1 MSSIMH
7 ILGWRARGL
16 RCPDH
21 EVDCSDTQDTPLPVI
36 LIQMPNG
43 TGKTT
48 TLSLLRAALSG
59 SADKHAWP
67 RSRVLTYQKRDHPHS
82 EGLFELRLLLNGQ
95 RVTIIL
101 EFDFESGRI
110 YYKTTR
116 GHGQVDGFD
125 PPMEFRRFMNEEF
138 VKFFVFDGEL
148 ADNILSREH
157 TDAQQA
163 VESLF
168 QVHLLPQM
176 ESKVSAYWDEQTRSV
191 TAKDQAGYTRR
202 TNRLRKWRDRLS
214 DLQQER
220 AVCQEELESVSQQ
233 LRIQQ
238 ERYNSEIKKE
248 EERAGEIRSA
258 ERASGDA
265 EDQVKESTQ
274 GVLDGIRDPHA
285 VSPTFAESM
294 YGLKMGLDRVKL
306 PESAAREFFEEL
318 SEEDLC
324 VCGRPI
330 DEDIKNAIKDRARQY
345 LSTDDVSLLNAMKTA
360 IEESVGASRTD
371 AAETLT
377 QNISALDALVN
388 QELTARNELDR
399 LRRDA
404 ERSDPD
410 VMRAKEEID
419 RLSALRTPLRE
430 KLTAFDAPEENANL
444 DHIGNLDP
452 NRISSI
458 ATVEKVVSLLEDQV
472 SEITGT
478 LALRRKRDL
487 LNGVVQ
493 QAYTSA
499 RQQIANEI
507 KDDANDRIAEL
518 MPNNSIRIDE
528 IDRSVGL
535 SGQTTG
541 SAGENLSVGYAFL
554 ATLFNRSGEHE
565 LPFVVDSP
573 ANPIDYDIRPKIG
586 GLAPKLT
593 NQFIAFVISSERERF
608 LPALRS
614 EAEGNILYITLFR
627 KNITHHAQRAQ
638 AVAGHVESADG
649 LLVVDEDFFNDF
661 QLDAEEDD

>member
-1 MSSIMH
+1 MSSTMQ

-21 EVDCSDTQDTPLPVI
+21 EINCSDTQDAPFPVV

-67 RSRVLTYQKRDHPHS
+67 RSRILEYQKRDSPDGD
-82 EGLFELRLLLNGQ
+82 GLFELRLLLNQQ

-101 EFDFESGRI
+101 EFDFDGGRV

-125 PPMEFRRFMNEEF
+125 PPVEFRRFMNEEF

-176 ESKVSAYWDEQTRSV
+176 QLKISAYWDDQTRNV

-202 TNRLRKWRDRLS
+202 TNRLREWRERLS

-220 AVCQEELESVSQQ
+220 SLCQSELDGVLHQ
-233 LRIQQ
+233 LLIQE

-248 EERAGEIRSA
+248 EDRAREIRTA
-258 ERASGDA
+258 EGAVANA
-265 EDQVKESTQ
+265 EDRVKETTQ
-274 GVLDGIRDPHA
+274 GVLDGLRDPHA
-285 VSPTFAESM
+285 VTPAFAEAM
-294 YGLKMGLDRVKL
+294 YGLKVGLDRVKL

-330 DEDIKNAIKDRARQY
+330 DEDIKNAIRDRAKQY
-345 LSTDDVSLLNAMKTA
+345 LGTDDVSLLNAMKTA
-360 IEESVGASRTD
+360 IEESVGASRTH
-371 AAETLT
+371 AAEALTHDISTLDT
-377 QNISALDALVN
+377 LVRL
-388 QELTARNELDR
+388 ELTARNELDR
-399 LRRDA
+399 LQREA
-404 ERSDPD
+404 ERSDPA
-410 VMRAKEEID
+410 VSRAREEIM
-419 RLSALRTPLRE
+419 RLKESLAPLRK
-430 KLTAFDAPEENANL
+430 KLTAFDALDENVNL
-444 DHIGNLDP
+444 DRIGNLDP

-458 ATVEKVVSLLEDQV
+458 ATVKEVVSLLEDQV

-478 LALRRKRDL
+478 LVLRRKRDL
-487 LNGVVQ
+487 LNRVVQ
-493 QAYTSA
+493 QAYGTA
-499 RQQIANEI
+499 RLQIANEI

-518 MPNNSIRIDE
+518 MPDNPIRIAE
-528 IDRSVGL
+528 IDRSVSL

-554 ATLFNRSGEHE
+554 ATLFNRTGEHQ

-586 GLAPKLT
+586 SLAPNLT
-593 NQFIAFVISSERERF
+593 SQFIAFVISSERERF

-614 EAEGNILYITLFR
+614 AANGHIQYITLFR
-627 KNITHHAQRAQ
+627 KNITRHAQRALP
-638 AVAGHVESADG
+638 VPGLVETEDG
-649 LLVVDEDFFNDF
+649 LLVEDEDFFNDF
-661 QLDAEEDD
+661 QLDAEEDG

>member
-21 EVDCSDTQDTPLPVI
+21 EVDCSNTQEAPLPII
-36 LIQMPNG
+36 LVQMPNG

-67 RSRVLTYQKRDHPHS
+67 RSRVLTYQKRDNPDS
-82 EGLFELRLLLNGQ
+82 EGLFELRLLLNDQ

-101 EFDFESGRI
+101 EFDFDTGRI

-125 PPMEFRRFMNEEF
+125 PPMEFLRFMNEDF

-168 QVHLLPQM
+168 QVHLLPRMQ
-176 ESKVSAYWDEQTRSV
+176 SKISTYWDEQTRDV

-202 TNRLRKWRDRLS
+202 TNRLREWRSRLTE
-214 DLQQER
+214 LQQQR
-220 AVCQEELESVSQQ
+220 DACQEDLDGVLQQ
-233 LRIQQ
+233 LRIQK

-248 EERAGEIRSA
+248 EERAGDIRSA
-258 ERASGDA
+258 ERTADDA
-265 EDQVKESTQ
+265 EDQVKEATQ

-285 VSPTFAESM
+285 VSPGFAESM

-330 DEDIKNAIKDRARQY
+330 DEDIKAAIKIRARQY
-345 LSTDDVSLLNAMKTA
+345 LGSDDVSLLNAMKTS
-360 IEESVGASRTD
+360 IEESVGDSRTN
-371 AAETLT
+371 AAEALT
-377 QNISALDALVN
+377 QGIDALDALVR

-399 LRRDA
+399 LRQEA
-404 ERSDPD
+404 ERSNPE

-419 RLSALRTPLRE
+419 RLSGRLTSLRDQ
-430 KLTAFDAPEENANL
+430 LTTFDATDEKVNL
-444 DHIGNLDP
+444 DRIGNLDP
-452 NRISSI
+452 NRVSSI
-458 ATVEKVVSLLEDQV
+458 ATVKEVVSVLEDQV
-472 SEITGT
+472 AEITGT
-478 LALRRKRDL
+478 LALRKKRDL
-487 LNGVVQ
+487 LNRVVQ
-493 QAYTSA
+493 QAYATA
-499 RQQIANEI
+499 RQEIANEI

-518 MPNNSIRIDE
+518 MPDNSIRIDE
-528 IDRSVGL
+528 IDRSVSL

-586 GLAPKLT
+586 ELAPSLT
-593 NQFIAFVISSERERF
+593 HQFIAFVISSERERF

-614 EAEGNILYITLFR
+614 AANGQIKYITLFR
-627 KNITHHAQRAQ
+627 KNVVRHAQRAL
-638 AVAGHVESADG
+638 AAPGRFETDDG

>member
-1 MSSIMH
+1 MSSTMH

-21 EVDCSDTQDTPLPVI
+21 EVNCSDTQETPLPII

-59 SADKHAWP
+59 SADKQAWP
-67 RSRVLTYQKRDHPHS
+67 RSRVLAYQKREDPDPD
-82 EGLFELRLLLNGQ
+82 GLFELRLLLNEQ

-101 EFDFESGRI
+101 EFDFEGGRV

-148 ADNILSREH
+148 ADNLLNREH

-168 QVHLLPQM
+168 QVHLLPRM
-176 ESKVSAYWDEQTRSV
+176 KSKISAYWDEQTRDV
-191 TAKDQAGYTRR
+191 TAKDQAGFTRR
-202 TNRLRKWRDRLS
+202 TNKFREWRSRLTE
-214 DLQQER
+214 LQRQR
-220 AVCQEELESVSQQ
+220 GACQEDLDGVLQQ
-233 LRIQQ
+233 LRTQK

-258 ERASGDA
+258 ESAADDA
-265 EDQVKESTQ
+265 ESQVKEATQ

-285 VSPTFAESM
+285 ISPTFAESM

-318 SEEDLC
+318 SEEDHC

-330 DEDIKNAIKDRARQY
+330 DEDIKAAIKTRATQY
-345 LSTDDVSLLNAMKTA
+345 LGSDDVSLLNAMKTS
-360 IEESVGASRTD
+360 IEESVGASRTH
-371 AAETLT
+371 AAGALT
-377 QNISALDALVN
+377 QGIDALDALVRN
-388 QELTARNELDR
+388 ELTARNELDR
-399 LRRDA
+399 LRQEA
-404 ERSDPD
+404 ERSDPE

-419 RLSALRTPLRE
+419 RLSGQLSSLRD
-430 KLTAFDAPEENANL
+430 KLAVFDAPDEKVNL
-444 DHIGNLDP
+444 ERVGNQDP

-458 ATVEKVVSLLEDQV
+458 ATIKEVVSVLEDQV

-478 LALRRKRDL
+478 LALRKKRDVL
-487 LNGVVQ
+487 TRVLQ
-493 QAYTSA
+493 QAYATA
-499 RQQIANEI
+499 RQEIANEI
-507 KDDANDRIAEL
+507 KDDTNARIIQL
-518 MPNNSIRIDE
+518 MPDNSIRIDE
-528 IDRSVGL
+528 IDRCVSL

-586 GLAPKLT
+586 ALAPSLA

-614 EAEGNILYITLFR
+614 AANGHVKYITLFR
-627 KNITHHAQRAQ
+627 KNIDRHAQRAQ
-638 AVAGHVESADG
+638 TVTGHVETADG

>member
-1 MSSIMH
+1 MSSIMQ

-21 EVDCSDTQDTPLPVI
+21 EVNCSDTEETPLPVI

-67 RSRVLTYQKRDHPHS
+67 RSRVLTYQKRDHSDS

-101 EFDFESGRI
+101 EFDFDAGRI

-168 QVHLLPQM
+168 QVHLLPRIQ
-176 ESKVSAYWDEQTRSV
+176 SKISAYWDEQTRDV

-202 TNRLRKWRDRLS
+202 TNRLRKWRERLS
-214 DLQQER
+214 DLQRER
-220 AVCQEELESVSQQ
+220 AACQKELDSVLQQ
-233 LRIQQ
+233 LQMQ
-238 ERYNSEIKKE
+238 EERYNSEIKKE

-258 ERASGDA
+258 ERAAADA
-265 EDQVKESTQ
+265 EDRVKERTQ

-285 VSPTFAESM
+285 VSSVFAESM

-324 VCGRPI
+324 ICGRPI
-330 DEDIKNAIKDRARQY
+330 DENIKNAIKHRARQY
-345 LSTDDVSLLNAMKTA
+345 LGTDDVSLLNAMKTA
-360 IEESVGASRTD
+360 IEESVGASRTQ
-371 AAETLT
+371 AAKALT
-377 QNISALDALVN
+377 QDISTLDALVK
-388 QELTARNELDR
+388 QDLTARNELDR
-399 LRRDA
+399 LQREA

-410 VMRAKEEID
+410 VMRAKEEIV
-419 RLSALRTPLRE
+419 RLSGRLTPLRE
-430 KLTAFDAPEENANL
+430 KLFAFDAPDENVNL
-444 DHIGNLDP
+444 DRIGNLDP
-452 NRISSI
+452 DRIS
-458 ATVEKVVSLLEDQV
+458 
-472 SEITGT
+472 
-478 LALRRKRDL
+478 
-487 LNGVVQ
+487 
-493 QAYTSA
+493 
-499 RQQIANEI
+499 
-507 KDDANDRIAEL
+507 
-518 MPNNSIRIDE
+518 
-528 IDRSVGL
+528 
-535 SGQTTG
+535 
-541 SAGENLSVGYAFL
+541 
-554 ATLFNRSGEHE
+554 
-565 LPFVVDSP
+565 
-573 ANPIDYDIRPKIG
+573 
-586 GLAPKLT
+586 
-593 NQFIAFVISSERERF
+593 
-608 LPALRS
+608 
-614 EAEGNILYITLFR
+614 
-627 KNITHHAQRAQ
+627 
-638 AVAGHVESADG
+638 
-649 LLVVDEDFFNDF
+649 
-661 QLDAEEDD
+661 

>member
-1 MSSIMH
+1 MSSIMQV
-7 ILGWRARGL
+7 LGWHARGL

-21 EVDCSDTQDTPLPVI
+21 EVDCSDTDETPLPVI

-67 RSRVLTYQKRDHPHS
+67 RSRVLTYQKRDHPDS

-101 EFDFESGRI
+101 EFDFDAGRI

-176 ESKVSAYWDEQTRSV
+176 QSKISAYWDEQTSSV

-202 TNRLRKWRDRLS
+202 TNRLRQWRDRLS
-214 DLQQER
+214 HLQRERAACQKELDSVLQQLQI
-220 AVCQEELESVSQQ
+220 QE
-233 LRIQQ
+233 

-248 EERAGEIRSA
+248 EERAEEIRSA
-258 ERASGDA
+258 ERTADDA
-265 EDQVKESTQ
+265 EDRVKENTQ

-285 VSPTFAESM
+285 VSPAFAESM
-294 YGLKMGLDRVKL
+294 YALKMGLDRVKL

-330 DEDIKNAIKDRARQY
+330 DEDVKNAIQERARQY
-345 LSTDDVSLLNAMKTA
+345 LGTDDVSLLNAMKTA
-360 IEESVGASRTD
+360 IDESVGTSRTN
-371 AAETLT
+371 AAEALT
-377 QNISALDALVN
+377 QDISTLDALVSR
-388 QELTARNELDR
+388 ELTARNELDR
-399 LRRDA
+399 LRREA
-404 ERSDPD
+404 EKSDPD
-410 VMRAKEEID
+410 VMRAKEEII
-419 RLSALRTPLRE
+419 RLSARLTPLRA
-430 KLTAFDAPEENANL
+430 KLTGFDARDENVNL
-444 DHIGNLDP
+444 DRIGNLDP
-452 NRISSI
+452 ERVSSI
-458 ATVEKVVSLLEDQV
+458 ATVEEVVSLLEDQV

-478 LALRRKRDL
+478 LALRQKRDL
-487 LNGVVQ
+487 LNQVVE
-493 QAYTSA
+493 QAYAMA

-518 MPNNSIRIDE
+518 MPDNSIRIE
-528 IDRSVGL
+528 AIDRSVSL

-554 ATLFNRSGEHE
+554 ATLFHRSGEHE
-565 LPFVVDSP
+565 LPFIVDSP

-586 GLAPKLT
+586 SLAPNLT

-614 EAEGNILYITLFR
+614 AANGHIEYITLFR
-627 KNITHHAQRAQ
+627 KSITRHAQRAQ
-638 AVAGHVESADG
+638 AVSSHIETEDG
-649 LLVVDEDFFNDF
+649 LLVADEGFFNDF
-661 QLDAEEDD
+661 QLDAEDEE

>member
-7 ILGWRARGL
+7 ILGWCARGL

-21 EVDCSDTQDTPLPVI
+21 KVNCSDTQDAPLPVI

-176 ESKVSAYWDEQTRSV
+176 ESKISAYWDEQTRDV

-202 TNRLRKWRDRLS
+202 TNSLRKWRDRLS
-214 DLQQER
+214 NLQRKRAACQQELDSVLQQLGM
-220 AVCQEELESVSQQ
+220 QEA
-233 LRIQQ
+233 
-238 ERYNSEIKKE
+238 RYKSEIKKE
-248 EERAGEIRSA
+248 EERAGEIQSA
-258 ERASGDA
+258 ERAVSDA
-265 EDQVKESTQ
+265 EDRVKESTQ

-285 VSPTFAESM
+285 VSAAFAESM

-330 DEDIKNAIKDRARQY
+330 DQNIKNTIKDRARQY
-345 LSTDDVSLLNAMKTA
+345 LGTDDVSLLNAMKTA
-360 IEESVGASRTD
+360 IEEAVGASPIH

-377 QNISALDALVN
+377 QDISTLDALVK

-399 LRRDA
+399 LRQEA
-404 ERSDPD
+404 ERSDPK
-410 VMRAKEEID
+410 VMRAKEEIV
-419 RLSALRTPLRE
+419 RLSGRLTPLRE
-430 KLTAFDAPEENANL
+430 KLTGFDAPDQNANL
-444 DHIGNLDP
+444 DRIGNLDP
-452 NRISSI
+452 NRVSSI
-458 ATVEKVVSLLEDQV
+458 ATVKQVVSLLEDQV

-487 LNGVVQ
+487 LNEVVQ
-493 QAYTSA
+493 QAYTAA

-507 KDDANDRIAEL
+507 KDDANERISEL
-518 MPNNSIRIDE
+518 MPDNSIRINE
-528 IDRSVGL
+528 IDRSVSL
-535 SGQTTG
+535 IGQTTG

-586 GLAPKLT
+586 SLAPNLT

-614 EAEGNILYITLFR
+614 AANGHIQYITLFR
-627 KNITHHAQRAQ
+627 KNIARHAQRAQ
-638 AVAGHVESADG
+638 AVVGHVETTDG